1 MGKIG
6 IGVDI
11 FDDLVFNFNLCYS
24 INSIMNVKFLC
35 FIGFRMYYSYRTSV
49 VLAGI

>member
-11 FDDLVFNFNLCYS
+11 FDDLVFNFNLCFS
-24 INSIMNVKFLC
+24 IK
-35 FIGFRMYYSYRTSV
+35 YYYECAKIFVLSDFVCITRT
-49 VLAGI
+49 GRPWY

>member
-24 INSIMNVKFLC
+24 INW
-35 FIGFRMYYSYRTSV
+35 YYKCTNFYVLSDFVGITRT
-49 VLAGI
+49 GRPWY